1 MEDRHIPSFVSELPQ
16 TSAALAYAE
25 RVHESQ
31 RREADGAPFIL
42 HPLEVTSLL
51 YYAGAP
57 DHVIAA
63 GALHDVI
70 EDTDADADDLHGRFG
85 PRITALVLAVSDDER
100 IENFSARKAALR
112 NKVASAGP
120 DALLIFAADKISKTR
135 ELQLVAGQ
143 APRNLHASVARRRR
157 VRHYARSAELL
168 SELIAESPL
177 VGRLQRELDILALT
191 TGLHREPVSAG

>member
-1 MEDRHIPSFVSELPQ
+1 M
-16 TSAALAYAE
+16 
-25 RVHESQ
+25 
-31 RREADGAPFIL
+31 
-42 HPLEVTSLL
+42 
-51 YYAGAP
+51 
-57 DHVIAA
+57 IAA